1 MEAEKQ
7 TNARVFDELSAH
19 DSRIGQELLQQK
31 VLEIC
36 KIANMTSSDSKIA
49 KTEGWELKPILL
61 NLTTITLK
69 FAILNKVPFFSFNGK
84 TS

>member
-31 VLEIC
+31 VPEIC
-36 KIANMTSSDSKIA
+36 KIENLTSSDSKIA
-49 KTEGWELKPILL
+49 KKEGWELKLFLL
-61 NLTTITLK
+61 AEFRSSRVHYEGFRRACPPVK
-69 FAILNKVPFFSFNGK
+69 
-84 TS
+84 

>member
-36 KIANMTSSDSKIA
+36 KFEEKIA
-49 KTEGWELKPILL
+49 KTI
-61 NLTTITLK
+61 
-69 FAILNKVPFFSFNGK
+69 FFFI
-84 TS
+84 

>member
-31 VLEIC
+31 VF
-36 KIANMTSSDSKIA
+36 KQTNSDSEHRIFHPSSN
-49 KTEGWELKPILL
+49 LKRLKKEHENGFSYLSVFIPI
-61 NLTTITLK
+61 NLPLMII
-69 FAILNKVPFFSFNGK
+69 FP
-84 TS
+84 

>member
-31 VLEIC
+31 VTNMINVADKYSYLVLTYCLCWREAVDSCFVCTLLKKEI
-36 KIANMTSSDSKIA
+36 
-49 KTEGWELKPILL
+49 EGLL
-61 NLTTITLK
+61 
-69 FAILNKVPFFSFNGK
+69 
-84 TS
+84 

>member
-31 VLEIC
+31 VPDMINVADKYSYLVCVDVLIVLERDRKYFC
-36 KIANMTSSDSKIA
+36 LYAGQRGN
-49 KTEGWELKPILL
+49 
-61 NLTTITLK
+61 
-69 FAILNKVPFFSFNGK
+69 
-84 TS
+84 

>member
-31 VLEIC
+31 VPDVIDVAE
-36 KIANMTSSDSKIA
+36 KYS
-49 KTEGWELKPILL
+49 
-61 NLTTITLK
+61 
-69 FAILNKVPFFSFNGK
+69 
-84 TS
+84 

>member
-31 VLEIC
+31 VLEMIHVVVDLD
-36 KIANMTSSDSKIA
+36 NRRRQT
-49 KTEGWELKPILL
+49 
-61 NLTTITLK
+61 NLTSCPHM
-69 FAILNKVPFFSFNGK
+69 N
-84 TS
+84 

>member
-31 VLEIC
+31 VP
-36 KIANMTSSDSKIA
+36 NMIYVA
-49 KTEGWELKPILL
+49 E
-61 NLTTITLK
+61 
-69 FAILNKVPFFSFNGK
+69 KVFDRWCWGETGND
-84 TS
+84 